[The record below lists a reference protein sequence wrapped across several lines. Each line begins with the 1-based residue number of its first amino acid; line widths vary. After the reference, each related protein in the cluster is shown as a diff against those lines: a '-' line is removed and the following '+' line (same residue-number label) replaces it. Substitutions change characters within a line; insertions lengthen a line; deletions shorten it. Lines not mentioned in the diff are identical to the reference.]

1 MTFMDKVYTL
11 RTEMRSD
18 SKTAYFISFTDGQGE
33 FYDLEVSEAFYIE
46 FRQMERK
53 NRNLQQSDWRHQE
66 ASDLWD
72 ETLYKRAFRVPKSVE
87 ELTFD
92 AEQRELLRKAISALP
107 EIQRRRFLLY
117 HEYDFNYRQIGEME
131 HCRPQSIMHS
141 VTRAREKIKAV
152 IEKYRAGQ

>member
-33 FYDLEVSEAFYIE
+33 FYDLEVSEALYIE

-66 ASDLWD
+66 TSDLWD

-87 ELTFD
+87 ELIFD

-141 VTRAREKIKAV
+141 VARAREKIKTV
-152 IEKYRAGQ
+152 IEQYRAG

>member
-11 RTEMRSD
+11 RTEV
-18 SKTAYFISFTDGQGE
+18 Y
-33 FYDLEVSEAFYIE
+33 SEGW
-46 FRQMERK
+46 
-53 NRNLQQSDWRHQE
+53 N
-66 ASDLWD
+66 LWD
-72 ETLYKRAFRVPKSVE
+72 ETLYNRAFRVPKSVE
-87 ELTFD
+87 ELIFD
-92 AEQRELLRKAISALP
+92 AEQRELLNKAIAALP

-141 VTRAREKIKAV
+141 VARAREKIKAV

>member
-87 ELTFD
+87 ELIFD
-92 AEQRELLRKAISALP
+92 AEQREILHKAISALP

>member
-11 RTEMRSD
+11 RTEVRSD
-18 SKTAYFISFTDGQGE
+18 GKRSYFISFTDGQGE
-33 FYDLEVSEAFYIE
+33 FYDLEVSDAFYIE

-72 ETLYKRAFRVPKSVE
+72 ETLYNRAFRVPKSVE
-87 ELTFD
+87 ELIFD

-141 VTRAREKIKAV
+141 VARAREKIKTV
-152 IEKYRAGQ
+152 IEQYRAG

>member
-11 RTEMRSD
+11 RTEVRSEGET
-18 SKTAYFISFTDGQGE
+18 SYFISFTDGQGE

-72 ETLYKRAFRVPKSVE
+72 ETLYDRAVRVPKSVE
-87 ELTFD
+87 ELIFD
-92 AEQRELLRKAISALP
+92 AEQRELLSKAIAALP
-107 EIQRRRFLLY
+107 EIQRRRFLLH
-117 HEYDFNYRQIGEME
+117 HEYGLNYTQIGKVE
-131 HCRPQSIMHS
+131 HCRSQSIRQS
-141 VTRAREKIKAV
+141 VIRAREKVKAE
-152 IEKYRAGQ
+152 IEKYRNS

>member
-1 MTFMDKVYTL
+1 MTFMDKVYAL
-11 RTEMRSD
+11 RTEVRSD
-18 SKTAYFISFTDGQGE
+18 GKTAYFISFTDGQGE
-33 FYDLEVSEAFYIE
+33 FYDLEVSEPFFVE

-72 ETLYKRAFRVPKSVE
+72 ETLCKRAFRVPKSVE
-87 ELTFD
+87 ELIFD

-131 HCRPQSIMHS
+131 HCRPQSIRYS
-141 VTRAREKIKAV
+141 VIRAREKIKAV